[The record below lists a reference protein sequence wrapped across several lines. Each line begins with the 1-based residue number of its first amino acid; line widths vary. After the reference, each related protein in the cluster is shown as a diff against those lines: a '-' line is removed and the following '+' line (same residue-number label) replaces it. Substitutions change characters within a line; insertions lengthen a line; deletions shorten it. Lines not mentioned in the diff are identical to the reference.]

1 MVCLN
6 YGRGVLIYQRGNQKS

>member
-6 YGRGVLIYQRGNQKS
+6 YGRGVLIYQRGNQNS